1 MTRTMDTEIRCR
13 GCAVAAETA
22 EAVAAE
28 VAELAEG
35 SLTKDVAVAAMPGD
49 YLGAWTMR

>member
-1 MTRTMDTEIRCR
+1 MTTTMDTEIRCR

-22 EAVAAE
+22 EVAAVAVAE
-28 VAELAEG
+28 VAEE